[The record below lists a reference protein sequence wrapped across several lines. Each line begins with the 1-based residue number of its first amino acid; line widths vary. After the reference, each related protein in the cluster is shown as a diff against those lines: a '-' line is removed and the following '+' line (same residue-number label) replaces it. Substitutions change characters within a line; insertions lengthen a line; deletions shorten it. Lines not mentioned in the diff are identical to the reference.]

1 MRRDMEKRLKDAKE
15 TRQVRMAEEL
25 KSMEL
30 SPWMIDAATAKKV
43 VGDDATEEQMKEFW
57 AKTIK
62 DMPDDE
68 MTSDN
73 SLYVSNT
80 DTLFMQESKC
90 LYPRLIK
97 EELAFIILEADEP
110 TGTGEEVKEIIQK
123 YRLRIQMIGLQIRF
137 RLIHCTKHLAMELK
151 HKMK

>member
-1 MRRDMEKRLKDAKE
+1 MNAWVTPAEHYSPSLHTVNGILAAYKPTGGDSEEQVMNSISSMGAGNDMRRDMEKRLKDAKE

-73 SLYVSNT
+73 SLYSCKSLNA
-80 DTLFMQESKC
+80 
-90 LYPRLIK
+90 Y
-97 EELAFIILEADEP
+97 
-110 TGTGEEVKEIIQK
+110 
-123 YRLRIQMIGLQIRF
+123 
-137 RLIHCTKHLAMELK
+137 IHG
-151 HKMK
+151 